1 MFSYM
6 LRARVKKLLD
16 GDEEQQPLLDFVD
29 AAIKVPDHKQV
40 LEVRRAKILSCLLF
54 AFHLILSIQQTAL
67 FSAVASKGILIRL
80 VCKSHSR

>member
-54 AFHLILSIQQTAL
+54 AFH
-67 FSAVASKGILIRL
+67 
-80 VCKSHSR
+80 